1 MGVYTHQKHNGFNTI
16 TRTSDV
22 ILNILFIL
30 VVIICICPVVLV
42 TIVSFTSESSIN
54 KYGYSFIPKEF
65 STLAYRYV
73 LSDVTQI
80 ARSYG
85 VSLFV
90 TIVGSALAV
99 LIVAMYA
106 YPISRRDFKH
116 KGLFTFIVFFTMLFS
131 GGLVPWY
138 MVYSSLLQLKNTV
151 AVLIMP
157 HLVTPFYV
165 LIMKTFFST
174 NIPDSI
180 VESAKMDGA
189 GEIRIFVS
197 IVLKLSTPALAT
209 IGLFSTI
216 YYWNDWFN
224 AMMFITDIKMM
235 PLQFLLYRIQTTM
248 EVLIQLSSS
257 TGQVLTV
264 ADLPSQSVRMAMCV
278 ITMGPIILAYPF
290 FQKYFVKGLT
300 IGAIKG

>member
-189 GEIRIFVS
+189 GEIRIFAS

>member
-1 MGVYTHQKHNGFNTI
+1 MSILTRSKKNEFNVI
-16 TRTSDV
+16 SRTSNFF
-22 ILNILFIL
+22 LNIIFVLL
-30 VVIICICPVVLV
+30 VVACICPVVLV
-42 TIVSFTSESSIN
+42 IIVSFTAESSIN
-54 KYGYSFIPKEF
+54 KNGYSFFPQEF
-65 STLAYRYV
+65 STLAYKYV
-73 LSDVTQI
+73 LNDATQI
-80 ARSYG
+80 IRSYG

-99 LIVAMYA
+99 LIVALYA
-106 YPISRRDFKH
+106 YPISRKDFKH
-116 KGLFTFIVFFTMLFS
+116 RGIFTFIVFFTMLFS

-138 MVYSSLLQLKNTV
+138 MVYSNLLQLKNTV
-151 AVLIMP
+151 AVLIIP

-174 NIPDSI
+174 NIPDSV
-180 VESAKMDGA
+180 VESAKIDGA
-189 GEIRIFVS
+189 GEIRIFAS
-197 IVLKLSTPALAT
+197 IVVKLSTPALAT

-216 YYWNDWFN
+216 HYWNDWFN
-224 AMMFITDIKMM
+224 ALMFITDVKIM
-235 PLQFLLYRIQTTM
+235 PLQFLLYRIQTTL

-257 TGQVLTV
+257 SGQVLSI
-264 ADLPSQSVRMAMCV
+264 AELPNQSVRMALCV